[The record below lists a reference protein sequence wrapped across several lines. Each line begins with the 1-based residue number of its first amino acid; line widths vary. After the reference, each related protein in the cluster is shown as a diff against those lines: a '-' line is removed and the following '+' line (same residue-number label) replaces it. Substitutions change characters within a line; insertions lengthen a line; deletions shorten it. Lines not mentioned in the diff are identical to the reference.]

1 MGLGRLIFAAFI
13 IVPIIEIA
21 IFVWIGGLVGIWWT
35 LGGVLLTAIAGSV
48 LLRWQGA
55 RIWSRINAALRQG
68 AFPAREIVDG
78 VMIAIAG
85 VLLLTPGY
93 FTDLLGL
100 LLFVPALRL
109 AVFRFL
115 RSRVSIVAGRTPF
128 RRDGDAIDLDSGEWR
143 DETERGF
150 K

>member
-1 MGLGRLIFAAFI
+1 MAFGRLVFAAFI

-35 LGGVLLTAIAGSV
+35 LAGVLLTAIVGSL

-55 RIWSRINAALRQG
+55 RIWSRINSALRQG
-68 AFPAREIVDG
+68 AFPARDIVDG

-100 LLFVPALRL
+100 LLFIPALRL

-115 RSRVSIVAGRTPF
+115 RSRVSIVTGPAPF
-128 RRDGDAIDLDSGEWR
+128 GRDGSAIDLDSGEWR

>member
-109 AVFRFL
+109 SVFRFL
-115 RSRVSIVAGRTPF
+115 RRRVSIVAGPAPF
-128 RRDGDAIDLDSGEWR
+128 RRDGEAIDLDSGEWR

-150 K
+150 R

>member
-1 MGLGRLIFAAFI
+1 MGFGRLIFAAFI
-13 IVPIIEIA
+13 IVPVIEIA

-35 LGGVLLTAIAGSV
+35 LGGVLLTAIAGSL

-55 RIWSRINAALRQG
+55 RIWSRINATLRQG

-115 RSRVSIVAGRTPF
+115 RSRIAIVSGPTSF
-128 RRDGDAIDLDSGEWR
+128 MRDDDSVDLNSGEWR
-143 DETERGF
+143 DETERGL